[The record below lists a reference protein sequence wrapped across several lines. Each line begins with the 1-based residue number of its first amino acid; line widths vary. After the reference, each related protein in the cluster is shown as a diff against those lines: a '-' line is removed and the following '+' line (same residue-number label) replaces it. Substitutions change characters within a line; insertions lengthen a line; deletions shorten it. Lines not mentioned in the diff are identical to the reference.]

1 MGGDPGERG
10 WDLGDV
16 SPPTF
21 LNVNPPKGK
30 FLQKIFF
37 RRVPNCMG
45 MGHLNHLFFTM
56 FNAQALRL
64 HLLGANSSKLYLP
77 FIR

>member
-30 FLQKIFF
+30 FLQKYFLDESRI
-37 RRVPNCMG
+37 
-45 MGHLNHLFFTM
+45 
-56 FNAQALRL
+56 AWEWA
-64 HLLGANSSKLYLP
+64 
-77 FIR
+77 I